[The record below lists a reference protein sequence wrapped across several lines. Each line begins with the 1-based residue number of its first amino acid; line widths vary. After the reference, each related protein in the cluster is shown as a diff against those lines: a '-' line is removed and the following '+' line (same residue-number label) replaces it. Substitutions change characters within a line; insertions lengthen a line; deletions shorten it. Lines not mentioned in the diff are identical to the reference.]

1 MISPA
6 ARMAA
11 HLKGRNVPELACLAK
26 ITPRQAANA
35 IKGRP
40 VATIP
45 FMRLAVAAGFDPM
58 PDLPHA
64 PTAIS
69 DFDFDVLAI
78 AFRIKRDI
86 NQHTERAA
94 AKASGLSLASISR
107 IENAHFVSVQVVIT
121 ACRYL
126 GVHVFGYLTAAP
138 YPPISR
144 VPPTETSLGARDW
157 GRYE

>member
-58 PDLPHA
+58 PDLSHA

-86 NQHTERAA
+86 NRHTERAA
-94 AKASGLSLASISR
+94 ARASGLSLASISR
-107 IENAHFVSVQVVIT
+107 IENAHFVSVRVVIT
-121 ACRYL
+121 ACYYL
-126 GVHVFGYLTAAP
+126 GVHVFGYLNPAP
-138 YPPISR
+138 STPISR
-144 VPPTETSLGARDW
+144 VSRAETPMISGNF
-157 GRYE
+157 GIYE